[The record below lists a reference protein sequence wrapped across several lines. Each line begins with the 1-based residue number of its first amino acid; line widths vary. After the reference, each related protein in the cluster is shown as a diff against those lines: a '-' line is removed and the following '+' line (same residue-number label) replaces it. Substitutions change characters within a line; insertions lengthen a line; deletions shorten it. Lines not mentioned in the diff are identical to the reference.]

1 MKNGKLLKPIQV
13 GLINGA
19 MLLASS
25 AYASYTPDASSI
37 TISDPDVPKTLK
49 DAIGKILGA
58 VQFIGLIV
66 GIAMIIYIGIKYLT
80 AGAGQKAEVKSTMV
94 PLLVGAILVMM
105 GPTIANWIFGLF

>member
-1 MKNGKLLKPIQV
+1 MKNSKILKPIQV
-13 GLINGA
+13 GLINGS
-19 MLLASS
+19 MLLANTVY
-25 AYASYTPDASSI
+25 AYKPNTNDVKPV
-37 TISDPDVPKTLK
+37 DPNVPQTLK
-49 DAIGKILGA
+49 NGIGKILGA

-94 PLLVGAILVMM
+94 PLLIGAILVMM

>member
-1 MKNGKLLKPIQV
+1 MKNGKMLKFIQT
-13 GLINGA
+13 GLINGT
-19 MLLASS
+19 MFLANS
-25 AYASYTPDASSI
+25 ALAYTPSAKDI
-37 TISDPDVPKTLK
+37 KVTDPDVPGTLK
-49 DAIGKILGA
+49 TAIGKILGA

>member
-1 MKNGKLLKPIQV
+1 MKNSKILKPIQV

-19 MLLASS
+19 MLLANTVY
-25 AYASYTPDASSI
+25 AYKPSTDDV
-37 TISDPDVPKTLK
+37 TVSDPDVPQTLK
-49 DAIGKILGA
+49 NAIGKILGA

-94 PLLVGAILVMM
+94 PLLIGAILVMM

>member
-25 AYASYTPDASSI
+25 AYASYTPSAKDI
-37 TISDPDVPKTLK
+37 TVTDPGVPKTLK